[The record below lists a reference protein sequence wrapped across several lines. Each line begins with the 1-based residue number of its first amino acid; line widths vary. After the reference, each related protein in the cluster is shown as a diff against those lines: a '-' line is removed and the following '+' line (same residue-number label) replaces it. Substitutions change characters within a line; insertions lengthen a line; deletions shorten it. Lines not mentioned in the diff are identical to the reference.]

1 MTAEMLLAWIVPL
14 LALGGLVWN
23 ASRKFTLL
31 EHSVRQLE
39 KDNRELRAEIRAL
52 ERLIKMFVEKS

>member
-1 MTAEMLLAWIVPL
+1 MSPEMLLAWIMPL
-14 LALGGLVWN
+14 VGVAGIIWH
-23 ASRKFTLL
+23 ASSKFTLL

>member
-1 MTAEMLLAWIVPL
+1 MNPEMLIAWITPL
-14 LALGGLVWN
+14 LGIFGMVWH
-23 ASRKFTLL
+23 ASRKFSLL

-52 ERLIKMFVEKS
+52 ERLIKMFVEKG

>member
-1 MTAEMLLAWIVPL
+1 MTPEMLVAWIVPML
-14 LALGGLVWN
+14 TIGALVWN